1 VLGRWGGPGETAGDW
16 RRVTDLVALFIA
28 AAWLAGGPVDKRLV
42 RSLQELHLQVDR
54 RGNALDC
61 IFLGTIVC
69 IDASNTCIALYAYL
83 AMSVRWRACNKGSV
97 HRGCELPSRWSSP
110 TEAVNSG
117 ASQVPLLH
125 IHGAATAPPAGLLSR
140 LLPAGAAALLPSDFL
155 QVSVSQS
162 SHIPNKSFPDS
173 LQSACWFLLAS
184 PQAGIAHE
192 LTANGSYKVVKQL
205 TEPAAVCA
213 RGATGGAG
221 RTGSQCRRRH
231 AALLAGGHG
240 VGLRPG
246 RCLCAAAVSFQGART

>member
-1 VLGRWGGPGETAGDW
+1 MLGRWGGPGETAGDW

-110 TEAVNSG
+110 TEAVNWCITG
-117 ASQVPLLH
+117 AAAAHPRRGHCAARRPAV
-125 IHGAATAPPAGLLSR
+125 AATAGRGSR
-140 LLPAGAAALLPSDFL
+140 FATVRLPAGVRFPIKSY
-155 QVSVSQS
+155 SQ
-162 SHIPNKSFPDS
+162 
-173 LQSACWFLLAS
+173 
-184 PQAGIAHE
+184 
-192 LTANGSYKVVKQL
+192 
-205 TEPAAVCA
+205 
-213 RGATGGAG
+213 
-221 RTGSQCRRRH
+221 
-231 AALLAGGHG
+231 
-240 VGLRPG
+240 
-246 RCLCAAAVSFQGART
+246 